1 MYVLCSPC
9 ILNPALRAKGITKPS
24 DLVLFRKTIERC
36 KKFNIEMLP
45 LPCPETAY
53 LGPDREPGTFLE
65 RLNTQEF
72 THLLDGMTEEVQD
85 IIDLRGLP
93 AFIIGVN
100 SSPACGVTSTYY
112 GSEDDST
119 SPKKAGRGVFLNR
132 FSHIRAFDVATFSQ
146 YHVYLA
152 APLFSESERA
162 YNLVVAGQLRNN
174 FFDVYLPQE
183 AGDDSDTRN
192 KEEQVRIF
200 SENLRALKNADIIV
214 SIIDGADAD
223 SGTAWEMGYAY
234 ANGKQLIALRT
245 DFRISGRHEKVNLML
260 EESASV
266 VTNIESL
273 LEAVKSPQVMKHDS

>member
-1 MYVLCSPC
+1 M
-9 ILNPALRAKGITKPS
+9 
-24 DLVLFRKTIERC
+24 
-36 KKFNIEMLP
+36 
-45 LPCPETAY
+45 
-53 LGPDREPGTFLE
+53 
-65 RLNTQEF
+65 
-72 THLLDGMTEEVQD
+72 
-85 IIDLRGLP
+85 
-93 AFIIGVN
+93 
-100 SSPACGVTSTYY
+100 
-112 GSEDDST
+112 
-119 SPKKAGRGVFLNR
+119 
-132 FSHIRAFDVATFSQ
+132 
-146 YHVYLA
+146 
-152 APLFSESERA
+152 
-162 YNLVVAGQLRNN
+162 RNN